1 MSYKRDDTLA
11 LSLAL
16 TFITLFTIVM
26 NVSYK
31 GQISEAEKEIE
42 ILKESKK
49 IKEDKIS
56 ELESEIESVYEKLS
70 EKENSILEFKE
81 KLKKYENENEKL
93 KNENEKLKNENE
105 KLKKE
110 LEKYDSLRKLNMVA
124 TAYTSECDGC
134 TGITATGYDV
144 RNTVYKDGYRVV
156 ATDKSVIPMESLLYI
171 ESVNNSFKPF
181 IAISS
186 DVGGAIKGNRIDIL
200 VENKSKAYDFGVRD
214 IKVTILREGGGA

>member
-1 MSYKRDDTLA
+1 MLYKRNDTLA

-42 ILKESKK
+42 ILKESEK
-49 IKEDKIS
+49 IKKDKIS

-70 EKENSILEFKE
+70 EKENSILEFEE
-81 KLKKYENENEKL
+81 KLKKVE
-93 KNENEKLKNENE
+93 NENE

-156 ATDKSVIPMESLLYI
+156 ATDESIIPMDSLLYI
-171 ESVNNSFKPF
+171 ESVNNSFEPF
-181 IAISS
+181 VAISS

-200 VENKSKAYDFGVRD
+200 VENESKAYDFGVRD
-214 IKVTILREGGGA
+214 IKVTVLREGGGYQWQLF

>member
-1 MSYKRDDTLA
+1 MLYKRNDTLA

-42 ILKESKK
+42 ILKESEK
-49 IKEDKIS
+49 IKKDKIS

-70 EKENSILEFKE
+70 EKENSILEFEE
-81 KLKKYENENEKL
+81 KLKKSE
-93 KNENEKLKNENE
+93 NENE

-156 ATDKSVIPMESLLYI
+156 ATDESIIHMDSLLYI
-171 ESVNNSFKPF
+171 ESVNDSFEPF
-181 IAISS
+181 VAISS

-200 VENKSKAYDFGVRD
+200 VENESKAYDFGVRD
-214 IKVTILREGGGA
+214 IKVTVLREGSGD

>member
-1 MSYKRDDTLA
+1 MLYKRNDTLA

-42 ILKESKK
+42 ILKESEK
-49 IKEDKIS
+49 IKKDKIS

-70 EKENSILEFKE
+70 EKENSILEFEE
-81 KLKKYENENEKL
+81 KLKKVE
-93 KNENEKLKNENE
+93 NENE

-156 ATDKSVIPMESLLYI
+156 ATDESIIAMDSLLYI
-171 ESVNNSFKPF
+171 ESVNNSFEPF
-181 IAISS
+181 VAISS
-186 DVGGAIKGNRIDIL
+186 DVGGAIKGNRIDVL
-200 VENKSKAYDFGVRD
+200 VENESKAYDFGVRD
-214 IKVTILREGGGA
+214 IKVTVLREGGGY

>member
-1 MSYKRDDTLA
+1 MLYKRNDTLA

-42 ILKESKK
+42 ILKESEK
-49 IKEDKIS
+49 IKKDKIS

-70 EKENSILEFKE
+70 EKENSILEFEE
-81 KLKKYENENEKL
+81 KLKKVE
-93 KNENEKLKNENE
+93 NENE

-156 ATDKSVIPMESLLYI
+156 ATDESVIPIDSLLYI
-171 ESVNNSFKPF
+171 ESINDSFEPF
-181 IAISS
+181 VAISS

-200 VENKSKAYDFGVRD
+200 VENESKAYDFGVRD
-214 IKVTILREGGGA
+214 IKVTVLREGGY

>member
-1 MSYKRDDTLA
+1 M
-11 LSLAL
+11 
-16 TFITLFTIVM
+16 FITLFTIVI
-26 NVSYK
+26 NVYYK

-56 ELESEIESVYEKLS
+56 ELELEIESVYEKLS
-70 EKENSILEFKE
+70 EKENSILEFEE
-81 KLKKYENENEKL
+81 KLKKVE
-93 KNENEKLKNENE
+93 NENE

-124 TAYTSECDGC
+124 TAYTSKCDGC

-156 ATDKSVIPMESLLYI
+156 STDKNVIPMDSLLYI
-171 ESVNNSFKPF
+171 ESVNDSFEPF
-181 IAISS
+181 VAISS

-200 VENKSKAYDFGVRD
+200 VENESKAYGFGVRD
-214 IKVTILREGGGA
+214 IKVTVLREGGG

>member
-1 MSYKRDDTLA
+1 MLYKRNDTLA

-31 GQISEAEKEIE
+31 GQISEAEKEIK
-42 ILKESKK
+42 ILKESEK
-49 IKEDKIS
+49 IKEDEILK
-56 ELESEIESVYEKLS
+56 LESEIESVYEKLS
-70 EKENSILEFKE
+70 EKENSILEFEE
-81 KLKKYENENEKL
+81 KLKNTE
-93 KNENEKLKNENE
+93 NENEKLKNENE

-156 ATDKSVIPMESLLYI
+156 ATNESVIPMESLLYI
-171 ESVNNSFKPF
+171 ESVNDSFEPF
-181 IAISS
+181 VAISS
-186 DVGGAIKGNRIDIL
+186 DVGGAIKGNRMDIL
-200 VENKSKAYDFGVRD
+200 VENKSEAYDFGVRD
-214 IKVTILREGGGA
+214 IKVTILREGRGA

>member
-1 MSYKRDDTLA
+1 MLYKRNDKLA

-42 ILKESKK
+42 ILKESEK
-49 IKEDKIS
+49 IKKDKIS

-70 EKENSILEFKE
+70 EKENSILEFEE
-81 KLKKYENENEKL
+81 KLKKAE
-93 KNENEKLKNENE
+93 NENE

-124 TAYTSECDGC
+124 TAYTSKCDGC

-144 RNTVYKDGYRVV
+144 RNTVYKEGYRVV
-156 ATDKSVIPMESLLYI
+156 STDKNVIPMDSLLYI
-171 ESVNNSFKPF
+171 ESINDSFEPF
-181 IAISS
+181 VAISS

-200 VENKSKAYDFGVRD
+200 VENESKAYDFGVRD
-214 IKVTILREGGGA
+214 IKVTVLREGGW

>member
-1 MSYKRDDTLA
+1 MSFGRSNNKIAISLLTL
-11 LSLAL
+11 L
-16 TFITLFTIVM
+16 TFLMVVTNTYYYNKM
-26 NVSYK
+26 
-31 GQISEAEKEIE
+31 SEAKEEVEKLKESERLKEKEISNLE
-42 ILKESKK
+42 E
-49 IKEDKIS
+49 
-56 ELESEIESVYEKLS
+56 ELNKVK
-70 EKENSILEFKE
+70 N
-81 KLKKYENENEKL
+81 ENENL
-93 KNENEKLKNENE
+93 KEENSNLKSENEKLKNENE

-171 ESVNNSFKPF
+171 ESVNNSFEPF
-181 IAISS
+181 VAISS

-200 VENKSKAYDFGVRD
+200 VENKSKAYDFGVRN
-214 IKVTILREGGGA
+214 IKVTVLREGSG

>member
-1 MSYKRDDTLA
+1 MSYKRNDTLA

-56 ELESEIESVYEKLS
+56 KLESEIESVYEKLS

-81 KLKKYENENEKL
+81 KLKKYE
-93 KNENEKLKNENE
+93 NENEKLKNENE

-156 ATDKSVIPMESLLYI
+156 ATDESIIPMESLLYI

-181 IAISS
+181 VAISS

-214 IKVTILREGGGA
+214 IKVTILREGRGA

>member
-1 MSYKRDDTLA
+1 
-11 LSLAL
+11 
-16 TFITLFTIVM
+16 M

-42 ILKESKK
+42 ILKESEK
-49 IKEDKIS
+49 IKKDKIS

-70 EKENSILEFKE
+70 EKENSILEFEE
-81 KLKKYENENEKL
+81 KLKKVE
-93 KNENEKLKNENE
+93 NENE

-156 ATDKSVIPMESLLYI
+156 ATDESIIPMDSLLYI
-171 ESVNNSFKPF
+171 ESVNNSFEPF
-181 IAISS
+181 VAISS
-186 DVGGAIKGNRIDIL
+186 DVGGAIKGNRIDVL
-200 VENKSKAYDFGVRD
+200 VENESKAYDFGVRD
-214 IKVTILREGGGA
+214 IKVTVLREGGGY

>member
-1 MSYKRDDTLA
+1 MLYKRNDTLA

-16 TFITLFTIVM
+16 MFITLFTIVI
-26 NVSYK
+26 NVYYK

-56 ELESEIESVYEKLS
+56 ELELEIESVYEKLS
-70 EKENSILEFKE
+70 EKENSILEFEE
-81 KLKKYENENEKL
+81 KLKKVE
-93 KNENEKLKNENE
+93 NENE

-124 TAYTSECDGC
+124 TAYTSKCDGC

-156 ATDKSVIPMESLLYI
+156 STDKNVIPMDSLLYI
-171 ESVNNSFKPF
+171 ESVNDSFEPF
-181 IAISS
+181 VAISS

-200 VENKSKAYDFGVRD
+200 VENESKAYGFGVRD
-214 IKVTILREGGGA
+214 IKVTVLREGGG

>member
-1 MSYKRDDTLA
+1 MSFSRSNNKMVISLLTLLVFLMVA
-11 LSLAL
+11 
-16 TFITLFTIVM
+16 TNTYYYNKM
-26 NVSYK
+26 
-31 GQISEAEKEIE
+31 SETKEE
-42 ILKESKK
+42 
-49 IKEDKIS
+49 
-56 ELESEIESVYEKLS
+56 V
-70 EKENSILEFKE
+70 E
-81 KLKKYENENEKL
+81 KLKKSERIKENEILKLEEELNKVKNENENL
-93 KNENEKLKNENE
+93 KEENSNLKSENEKLKNENE

-171 ESVNNSFKPF
+171 ESVNNSFEPF
-181 IAISS
+181 VAISS

-214 IKVTILREGGGA
+214 VKVTVLREGSG

>member
-1 MSYKRDDTLA
+1 MLYKRNDTLA

-42 ILKESKK
+42 ILKESEK
-49 IKEDKIS
+49 IKKDKIS

-70 EKENSILEFKE
+70 EKENSILEFEE
-81 KLKKYENENEKL
+81 KLKKAE
-93 KNENEKLKNENE
+93 NENE

-110 LEKYDSLRKLNMVA
+110 LEKYDSLRKLNIVA
-124 TAYTSECDGC
+124 TAYTSKCDGC

-144 RNTVYKDGYRVV
+144 RNTVYKEGYRVV
-156 ATDKSVIPMESLLYI
+156 STDKNVIPMDSLLYI
-171 ESVNNSFKPF
+171 ESINDSFEPF
-181 IAISS
+181 VAISS

-200 VENKSKAYDFGVRD
+200 VENESKAYDFGVRD
-214 IKVTILREGGGA
+214 IKVTVLREGGGD

>member
-1 MSYKRDDTLA
+1 MLYKRNDTLA

-16 TFITLFTIVM
+16 MFITLFTIVM

-42 ILKESKK
+42 ILKESEK
-49 IKEDKIS
+49 IKEDEIS
-56 ELESEIESVYEKLS
+56 ELESEIESVYENLS
-70 EKENSILEFKE
+70 EKENSILEFEE
-81 KLKKYENENEKL
+81 KLKNSE
-93 KNENEKLKNENE
+93 NENEKLKNENE

-110 LEKYDSLRKLNMVA
+110 LEKYDSLRKLNMIA

-134 TGITATGYDV
+134 IGITSTGYDV
-144 RNTVYKDGYRVV
+144 KNTVYKDGYRIV

-171 ESVNNSFKPF
+171 ESVNNSFEPF
-181 IAISS
+181 VAISL

-200 VENKSKAYDFGVRD
+200 VEDESKAYDFGIRD
-214 IKVTILREGGGA
+214 IKVTILREGRGA